1 MADQSQVYIIPPPPR
16 PPREY
21 SYDYGNQLNR
31 WFNNLTELL
40 NGIHYGRFNGLF
52 LPIPNFPV
60 TGYGLKPGE
69 VFANAGILT
78 VVREG
83 DVWIGSL
90 SITVSDGSVTV
101 T

>member
-16 PPREY
+16 PPKEY
-21 SYDYGNQLNR
+21 SQDYGNQLNR
-31 WFNNLTELL
+31 WFDNLTELL

-52 LPIPNFPV
+52 LPPPFA
-60 TGYGLKPGE
+60 TSGYGLKPGE

-78 VVREG
+78 IVREG

-90 SITVSDGSVTV
+90 SITVAAGSVTV
-101 T
+101 A